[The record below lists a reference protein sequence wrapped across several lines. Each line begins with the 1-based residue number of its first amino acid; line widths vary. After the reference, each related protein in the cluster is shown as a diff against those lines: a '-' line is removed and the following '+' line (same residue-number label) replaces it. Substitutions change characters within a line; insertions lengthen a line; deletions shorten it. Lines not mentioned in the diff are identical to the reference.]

1 MNISIMPLDTYTVI
15 NKTILNENDRSL
27 LLTLYQPIVGSTSIN
42 LYFNLW
48 NSLDKIELTSETLEH
63 KNLVSL
69 MQISYEELKEARE
82 RLEGIGLIK
91 TYIKEGEINNYV
103 YELYSPIS
111 AHNFFI
117 NPLLST
123 TLYTAVGSQEY
134 KKIKEYYKIPTF
146 NNKGYTEI
154 SKKFSDIYKSTSLVD
169 IDTTNIRKK
178 TYNDL
183 EINSS
188 FDVDDLL
195 MSIPDIML
203 NHTNV
208 SKEIKKLIVKLSY
221 IYNFSEEKTKEIVS
235 NSIDEKHSIDQEKLK
250 ENYKNYYKFENNGTL
265 PSILYKTQ
273 PENLKKEITSDT
285 PKDKVIYLFE
295 NTSPYQFICSKSK
308 TSKPTK
314 QELEI
319 LEYLLVD
326 MELMP
331 GVVNVLIDYVLKIND
346 NKLTKNFVIAIA
358 SQWKRS
364 NIKTV
369 SEAMEIAHKEYKKEH
384 KETKVVRTKK
394 QEVKPNW
401 FDKEISVE
409 EDLEKQKKIEEMLNG
424 V

>member
-250 ENYKNYYKFENNGTL
+250 ENYKNYYKFENNGAL

>member
-15 NKTILNENDRSL
+15 NKTILNENDRKL

-63 KNLVSL
+63 KNLITL
-69 MQISYEELKEARE
+69 MGISYSELLEARE

-123 TLYTAVGSQEY
+123 TLYTSVGSQEY
-134 KKIKEYYKIPTF
+134 KRIKEYYKIPTIS
-146 NNKGYTEI
+146 NKGYKEI

-169 IDTTNIRKK
+169 VDTTNIRKK
-178 TYNDL
+178 NFNDL
-183 EINSS
+183 EVSTS
-188 FDVDDLL
+188 FDIDDLL

-203 NHTNV
+203 NHTKV
-208 SKEIKKLIVKLSY
+208 SDEIKRLIIKLSY
-221 IYNFSEEKTKEIVS
+221 VYNFDEEKTKEIIN
-235 NSIDEKHSIDQEKLK
+235 NSIDEKHSIDQTLLK

-273 PENLKKEITSDT
+273 PENLRKEITSNT

-295 NTSPYQFICSKSK
+295 TTSPYKFICSKSK

-326 MELMP
+326 MELTP

-369 SEAMEIAHKEYKKEH
+369 SEAMEISKKEYKKEK
-384 KETKVVRTKK
+384 KETKVTRIKK
-394 QEVKPNW
+394 QEVKPDW
-401 FDKEISVE
+401 FNEEIHEE
-409 EDLEKQKKIEEMLNG
+409 EDIEKQKKIEEMLNG

>member
-15 NKTILNENDRSL
+15 NKTILNENDRNL

-63 KNLVSL
+63 KSLISL
-69 MQISYEELKEARE
+69 MGISYSELLEARE

-117 NPLLST
+117 NPLLAT
-123 TLYTAVGSQEY
+123 TLYTSVGSQEF
-134 KKIKEYYKIPTF
+134 KKIKESYKIPTI
-146 NNKGYTEI
+146 NNKGYKEI

-178 TYNDL
+178 NFNDL
-183 EINSS
+183 EVSSS
-188 FDVDDLL
+188 FDIDDLL

-203 NHTNV
+203 NHTKI
-208 SKEIKKLIVKLSY
+208 SDEIKKLIIKLSY
-221 IYNFSEEKTKEIVS
+221 VYNFDEEKTKEIIN
-235 NSIDEKHSIDQEKLK
+235 NSIDEKHSIDQTLLK

-273 PENLKKEITSDT
+273 PENLRKEITSNT

-295 NTSPYQFICSKSK
+295 TTSPYKFICSKSK

-326 MELMP
+326 MELTP

-369 SEAMEIAHKEYKKEH
+369 SEAMEISKKEYKKEK
-384 KETKVVRTKK
+384 KEVKVTRTKK
-394 QEVKPNW
+394 QEVKPDW
-401 FDKEISVE
+401 FNEEIHEE

>member
-221 IYNFSEEKTKEIVS
+221 IYNFSEEKTKEIIS

>member
-15 NKTILNENDRSL
+15 NKTILNENDRKL

-63 KNLVSL
+63 KNLIVL
-69 MQISYEELKEARE
+69 MGISYSELLEARE

-123 TLYTAVGSQEY
+123 TLYTSVGSQEY
-134 KKIKEYYKIPTF
+134 KRIKEYYKIPTIS
-146 NNKGYTEI
+146 NKGYKEI

-169 IDTTNIRKK
+169 VDTTNIRKK
-178 TYNDL
+178 NFNDL
-183 EINSS
+183 EVSTS
-188 FDVDDLL
+188 FDIDDLL

-203 NHTNV
+203 NHTKV
-208 SKEIKKLIVKLSY
+208 SDEIKKLIIKLSY
-221 IYNFSEEKTKEIVS
+221 VYNFDEEKTKEKIN
-235 NSIDEKHSIDQEKLK
+235 NSIDEKHSIDQTLLK
-250 ENYKNYYKFENNGTL
+250 ENYNNYYKFENNGTL

-273 PENLKKEITSDT
+273 PENLRKEITSNT

-295 NTSPYQFICSKSK
+295 TTSPYKFICSKSK

-326 MELMP
+326 MELTP

-369 SEAMEIAHKEYKKEH
+369 SEAMEISKKEYKKEK
-384 KETKVVRTKK
+384 KETKVTRIKK
-394 QEVKPNW
+394 QEVKPDW
-401 FDKEISVE
+401 FNEEIHEE
-409 EDLEKQKKIEEMLNG
+409 EDIEKQKKIEEMLNG